1 MSIDVPTE
9 DVWARTVGSELHW
22 ASWDGEEVFY
32 DAGSGDTHVLDP
44 VTAFLLK
51 RLQSTSATIRELAD
65 LVAVE
70 YNIDP
75 GDRLLARVY
84 RSLTGL
90 RTLSLIDS
98 APS

>member
-9 DVWARTVGSELHW
+9 DVWARTVGSELRW
-22 ASWDGEEVFY
+22 ASWDAEEVVY
-32 DAGSGDTHVLDP
+32 DAASGDTHVLDS

-51 RLQSTSATIRELAD
+51 RLQATSATIRELAD

-98 APS
+98 VPS